1 MRRESSMRVV
11 ISTVE
16 AWRRVERKAYVINY
30 VRVVRRVDLAGFAIS
45 AQHAL
50 EAGRAVA
57 RVG

>member
-1 MRRESSMRVV
+1 M
-11 ISTVE
+11 
-16 AWRRVERKAYVINY
+16 INY
-30 VRVVRRVDLAGFAIS
+30 VRVVRRVDLAEFAIS